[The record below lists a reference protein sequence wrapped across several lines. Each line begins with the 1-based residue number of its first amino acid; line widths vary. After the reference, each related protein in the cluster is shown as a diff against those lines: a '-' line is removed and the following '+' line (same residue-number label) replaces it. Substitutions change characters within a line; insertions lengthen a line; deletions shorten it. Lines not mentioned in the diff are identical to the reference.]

1 MCYND
6 FTMKECQNCQNSI
19 RNILAARTESL
30 LKYSAETTFQI
41 GYLCIFREYNN
52 FRFFKK

>member
-1 MCYND
+1 
-6 FTMKECQNCQNSI
+6 MKECQHCQNSI

-41 GYLCIFREYNN
+41 GYLCFFREYNN